1 MNFDIKYTKN
11 LQRFNFIKIK
21 QALGAFLGTQ
31 SWGSITEVL
40 NNSGCVL
47 GAPKK
52 RPDNGARSPATEI
65 KKAERKKRERFT
77 KLVFHLTWQADPTF
91 RLSGSYR
98 TRPSKQASLFK
109 KSGRWTLRFA
119 HAWLTYTLILIH
131 VRLMRTRSIQTQIR
145 KLKSDWF
152 IRVSLTVGPHCQS
165 RLLPLNHAE
174 EREENEFEQSKP
186 LQDQLFSLTNR

>member
-65 KKAERKKRERFT
+65 KKSRKKKERAVHEVGFS
-77 KLVFHLTWQADPTF
+77 FNLT
-91 RLSGSYR
+91 S
-98 TRPSKQASLFK
+98 RP
-109 KSGRWTLRFA
+109 
-119 HAWLTYTLILIH
+119 H
-131 VRLMRTRSIQTQIR
+131 IQT
-145 KLKSDWF
+145 LWF
-152 IRVSLTVGPHCQS
+152 I
-165 RLLPLNHAE
+165 
-174 EREENEFEQSKP
+174 
-186 LQDQLFSLTNR
+186 